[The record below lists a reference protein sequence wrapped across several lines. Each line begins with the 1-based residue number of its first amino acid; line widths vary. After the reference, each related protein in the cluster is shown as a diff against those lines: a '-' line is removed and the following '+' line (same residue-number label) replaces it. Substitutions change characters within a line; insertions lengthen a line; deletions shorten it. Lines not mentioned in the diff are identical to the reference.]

1 VGDYTVA
8 FTVSDGLLED
18 RKNITITVTSDP
30 ISIAWRSRIFG
41 PDVRPFEIFFTD
53 DDDEDGMDNGLEY
66 ALNRDPRRSDE
77 SSIVMRIEL
86 NAADEMVTTLT
97 YIRRT
102 DDPNLEVEVIGS
114 DTSRD
119 AGPWVVQPQAV
130 DPDQTG
136 VPDGMQRWKAV
147 DTVPITGAHP
157 RRFLRVRAKVGAP

>member
-1 VGDYTVA
+1 
-8 FTVSDGLLED
+8 
-18 RKNITITVTSDP
+18 
-30 ISIAWRSRIFG
+30 
-41 PDVRPFEIFFTD
+41 
-53 DDDEDGMDNGLEY
+53 
-66 ALNRDPRRSDE
+66 
-77 SSIVMRIEL
+77 
-86 NAADEMVTTLT
+86 MVTTLT

-119 AGPWVVQPQAV
+119 TGPWVVQPQAV